1 MLKWP
6 YENAVN
12 RLLGDGEGVMISLIG
27 YYRYTS
33 WFITSVFYLVGP
45 PPSSLSIKGGLVLC
59 LAIESYLFLKAYTAP
74 EAEVAT
80 RKRLIMMETL
90 GFAFFL
96 VLTGGLESPFMWHA
110 INPILLAAT
119 LKPGYFAW
127 IMVAGFLGSA
137 SLLHQFNFYGE
148 GEQFVSWG
156 QASNLLVFVLI
167 TLVAKL
173 YNVLIHRLSEQA
185 SVMEQHINHIE
196 SLYESVEMFSHRDD
210 IGQIADLFAAY
221 TRQLITATKV
231 IVWIREEE
239 AGTGQ
244 VHYRVRG
251 PRHLFPQDSW
261 EAHLRHLLAKR
272 HWGTEIITQGFPVG
286 RDDARG
292 TLVAIRVTSD
302 SKVMG
307 LFSAFFAEDQPVE
320 AGTRR
325 TLKFL
330 AKLCASVIERY
341 ALEQVAQ
348 DLIVTEEK
356 DRIAREM
363 HDTVTQQLFGVVYGL
378 NSLIT
383 KKGWEEEDR
392 DKVRLLQR
400 MAQRGMRDL
409 RTAIYSMRTLRSEP
423 EPFITE
429 VQQYLEEVANLNGV
443 ELDFHAEGRFNAI
456 SASMHQSLYRIIH
469 EATANAIRHGQCN
482 VLTLRIVGDD
492 ERVTLTIRDDGLGF
506 DASADHGRR
515 DSGLGLA
522 NMKEIVGKLGGTIK
536 IESSFG
542 KGTLVSCDIPS
553 LETWK
558 EGRTG

>member
-1 MLKWP
+1 MLKWFD
-6 YENAVN
+6 ENAVN
-12 RLLGDGEGVMISLIG
+12 RLLGDGEAGMISLIG
-27 YYRYTS
+27 YYRYAS
-33 WFITSVFYLVGP
+33 WFITSVFYLIGP
-45 PPSSLSIKGGLVLC
+45 PPSSLQIKGGLVLC
-59 LAIESYLFLKAYTAP
+59 LAIESYVFLKAYSAP
-74 EAEVAT
+74 EADVSS

-119 LKPGYFAW
+119 LKPSYFAW

-137 SLLHQFNFYGE
+137 SILHQFNLYVL

-156 QASNLLVFVLI
+156 QASNLLVFALI
-167 TLVAKL
+167 TLVAQL
-173 YNVLIHRLSEQA
+173 YNILINRLSEQA
-185 SVMEQHINHIE
+185 SVMEEHINHIE
-196 SLYESVEMFSHRDD
+196 SLYESVEVFSHRED
-210 IGQIADLFAAY
+210 IGQIADLFASY
-221 TRQLITATKV
+221 TRTLITATKV
-231 IVWIREEE
+231 VVWIREEE

-261 EAHLRHLLAKR
+261 EAHLRHLLEKR
-272 HWGTEIITQGFPVG
+272 HWGAEIITQAFPVG
-286 RDDARG
+286 RDDTMG
-292 TLVAIRVTSD
+292 TLVAIAIK
-302 SKVMG
+302 SKSKRIG
-307 LFSAFFAEDQPVE
+307 LFSAFFTEDQPVE

-330 AKLCASVIERY
+330 AKLCASAIERY
-341 ALEQVAQ
+341 ALEQVAH
-348 DLIVTEEK
+348 DLLVTEEK

-383 KKGWEEEDR
+383 KQGWEEEDR

-409 RTAIYSMRTLRSEP
+409 RSAIYSMSTLRSEP
-423 EPFITE
+423 EPFLKE
-429 VQQYLEEVANLNGV
+429 VKQYLEELAELNGV
-443 ELDFHAEGRFNAI
+443 QLDFHSEGRFSSI
-456 SASMHQSLYRIIH
+456 STALRQSLYRIIH
-469 EATANAIRHGQCN
+469 EAAANAIRHGQCS
-482 VLTLRIVGDD
+482 VLTLRIAGDG
-492 ERVTLTIRDDGLGF
+492 ERVTLAITDDGLGF
-506 DASADHGRR
+506 DTSADNGRP
-515 DSGLGLA
+515 DGGLGLT
-522 NMKEIVGKLGGTIK
+522 NMKEMVGKLGGKIK

-542 KGTLVSCDIPS
+542 KGTSVSCEIPS

>member
-1 MLKWP
+1 MLKWFD
-6 YENAVN
+6 ENAVN
-12 RLLGDGEGVMISLIG
+12 RLLGDGEAGMISLIG
-27 YYRYTS
+27 YYRYAS
-33 WFITSVFYLVGP
+33 WFITSVFYLIGP
-45 PPSSLSIKGGLVLC
+45 PPSSLQIKGGLVLC
-59 LAIESYLFLKAYTAP
+59 LAIESYVFLKAYSAP
-74 EAEVAT
+74 EADVSS

-119 LKPGYFAW
+119 LKPSYFAW

-137 SLLHQFNFYGE
+137 SILHQFNLYVL

-156 QASNLLVFVLI
+156 QASNLLVFALI
-167 TLVAKL
+167 TLVAQL
-173 YNVLIHRLSEQA
+173 YNILINRLSEQA
-185 SVMEQHINHIE
+185 SVMEEHINHIE
-196 SLYESVEMFSHRDD
+196 SLYESVEVFSHRDD
-210 IGQIADLFAAY
+210 IGQIADLFASY
-221 TRQLITATKV
+221 TRTLITATKV
-231 IVWIREEE
+231 VVWIREEE

-261 EAHLRHLLAKR
+261 EAHLRHLLEKR
-272 HWGTEIITQGFPVG
+272 HWGAEIITQAFPVG
-286 RDDARG
+286 RDDTMG
-292 TLVAIRVTSD
+292 TLVAIAIK
-302 SKVMG
+302 SKSKRIG
-307 LFSAFFAEDQPVE
+307 LFSAFFTEDQPVE

-383 KKGWEEEDR
+383 KQGWEEKDR

-409 RTAIYSMRTLRSEP
+409 RSAIYSMSTLRSEP
-423 EPFITE
+423 EPFLKE
-429 VQQYLEEVANLNGV
+429 VKQYLEELAELNGV
-443 ELDFHAEGRFNAI
+443 KLDFHSEGSFSSI
-456 SASMHQSLYRIIH
+456 SAALRQSLYRIIH
-469 EATANAIRHGQCN
+469 EAAANAIRHGQCS
-482 VLTLRIVGDD
+482 VLTLRITGDG
-492 ERVTLTIRDDGLGF
+492 ERVTLAITDDGLGF
-506 DASADHGRR
+506 DTSFDNGRT
-515 DSGLGLA
+515 DGGLGLT
-522 NMKEIVGKLGGTIK
+522 NMKEMVGKLGGKIK
-536 IESSFG
+536 IESSLG
-542 KGTLVSCDIPS
+542 KGTSVSCEIPP